1 MQDTVIEA
9 RDLVKTF
16 RKTFHAVDGVSLA
29 LERGKF
35 YAVMGHSGSGKTTL
49 LQILGLLEDASS
61 GSILIN
67 GADASHLK
75 EKEKAQIRRDT
86 IGFVFQAY
94 YLNPKLKAYENVMLP
109 MYINPQIGKEAK
121 ERAKELLA
129 GLGLEDRTNHY
140 PKQMSGGEQQR
151 VAIARALAND
161 PDCIFADEPT
171 GNLDEENERLV
182 FDTLTELAKAGKC
195 VLVVS
200 HNEVV
205 REYAD
210 CLLLMEKGKIKEAD
224 DREA

>member
-1 MQDTVIEA
+1 MVPVIEA
-9 RDLVKTF
+9 KDLVKTF
-16 RKTFHAVDGVSLA
+16 RKTFHAVDGVSLT

-49 LQILGLLEDASS
+49 LQILGLLDDASS
-61 GSILIN
+61 GSILVN
-67 GADASHLK
+67 GKDVSHLK

-109 MYINPQIGKEAK
+109 MYVNPKMAKGLK
-121 ERAKELLA
+121 ERAKELLTQ
-129 GLGLEDRTNHY
+129 LGLEERTDHY

-182 FDTLTELAKAGKC
+182 FDALKRLSQSGKC

-200 HNEVV
+200 HNEAV

-210 CLLLMEKGKIKEAD
+210 SLLLMEKGKLKEAD
-224 DREA
+224 GREA